1 MERPQKTSSFKA
13 GEFPKQH
20 SREDRFSDLN
30 DLRSMIGVE
39 EDFSDNSEDNNAAF
53 FAEKRTY
60 GVNL

>member
-1 MERPQKTSSFKA
+1 MECPQKTSSFKA

-30 DLRSMIGVE
+30 DLWEHDRCRK
-39 EDFSDNSEDNNAAF
+39 DFSDNSEDNNAAF